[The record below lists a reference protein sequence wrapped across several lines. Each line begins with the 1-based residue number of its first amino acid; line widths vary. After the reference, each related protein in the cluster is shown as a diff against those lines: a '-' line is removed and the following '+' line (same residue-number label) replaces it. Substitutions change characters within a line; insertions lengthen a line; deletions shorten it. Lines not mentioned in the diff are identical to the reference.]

1 LDKSL
6 KLESNLFI
14 ELSLL
19 LFVFELSLL
28 LFVIELSLLLL
39 VIELSLLLL
48 VIELSLL
55 RFTDSDYPFGI
66 FKLLL
71 YLYYVFTFMI
81 YIRKG
86 RRHRDHMI
94 VGFTTTCAISTL
106 VSSTNKTDRH
116 DITELLLKVAFCMLM
131 FSASSLACI
140 RENTFKKISDK
151 QTYIIMHP
159 IFNNVLHIDPYVY
172 PL

>member
-1 LDKSL
+1 MSKRILRKLQKRLLVLVFSGVCFTRSL
-6 KLESNLFI
+6 VLCVCFVDRCLFFV
-14 ELSLL
+14 
-19 LFVFELSLL
+19 LF
-28 LFVIELSLLLL
+28 LL
-39 VIELSLLLL
+39 VI
-48 VIELSLL
+48 VLSLL

-81 YIRKG
+81 YTRKG

-116 DITELLLKVAFCMLM
+116 DITELLLKVALNIITLTLISTNRFWL
-131 FSASSLACI
+131 LCI
-140 RENTFKKISDK
+140 TKIK
-151 QTYIIMHP
+151 TI
-159 IFNNVLHIDPYVY
+159 
-172 PL
+172 

>member
-1 LDKSL
+1 MLL
-6 KLESNLFI
+6 LFVI

-19 LFVFELSLL
+19 LFVIELSLL
-28 LFVIELSLLLL
+28 LFVIELSLLLFVIELSLLLLVIELSLLLL

-116 DITELLLKVAFCMLM
+116 DITELLLKVALNIITLTLISTNRFWL
-131 FSASSLACI
+131 LCI
-140 RENTFKKISDK
+140 TKIK
-151 QTYIIMHP
+151 TI
-159 IFNNVLHIDPYVY
+159 
-172 PL
+172 